1 MGRANGFL
9 GLGDEIEKGLDMWNR
24 KNVYLL
30 AYLSLASYVKS
41 LLLYLDNN
49 QENFQK
55 EKMMDYIYL
64 LRNVVNECDSTII
77 KKKG

>member
-1 MGRANGFL
+1 MATKK
-9 GLGDEIEKGLDMWNR
+9 DI
-24 KNVYLL
+24 YLL

-41 LLLYLDNN
+41 LLSYLENN

-64 LRNVVNECDSTII
+64 LQNTIIECDKII
-77 KKKG
+77 TNKIRS